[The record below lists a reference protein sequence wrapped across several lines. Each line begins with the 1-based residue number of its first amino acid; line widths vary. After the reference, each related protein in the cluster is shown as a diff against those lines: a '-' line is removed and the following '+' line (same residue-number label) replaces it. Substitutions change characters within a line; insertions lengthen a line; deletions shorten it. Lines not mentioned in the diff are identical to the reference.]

1 MTYLTK
7 YSLRLAS
14 FPEGIPTGQ
23 PRPIRYGQAFFTTEL
38 TGQGTE
44 LGLSQVEEIVMAH
57 GGT

>member
-7 YSLRLAS
+7 SSLRLAS

-23 PRPIRYGQAFFTTEL
+23 PRPIQYGQAFFTTEL

-44 LGLSQVEEIVMAH
+44 LGLSQV
-57 GGT
+57 